1 MRNRASELRIPRS
14 DSLPLSHRLHGERDI
29 FCIWSFC
36 IKWSVVKVPNL
47 FPFRI
52 PIFTS
57 IQRSPPRS
65 LQRSAARGTGLSPV
79 KAWIFSGFFSAIVRN
94 ISLFDFI
101 RKFSKKFLPWT
112 IMIILSLSP
121 SSITY
126 HLPLFSSPQQGS
138 LVHHHQKY
146 RPALGIHILWTYQ
159 AQWHF
164 YLTLIHRS

>member
-14 DSLPLSHRLHGERDI
+14 DSLPLGHRLHGERDI

-36 IKWSVVKVPNL
+36 IKRSVVKVPNL

-52 PIFTS
+52 LIFTS

-101 RKFSKKFLPWT
+101 RKFSKNFFHEQLWT
-112 IMIILSLSP
+112 FYLFHLHLSLTIFLCSLHHNRALW
-121 SSITY
+121 SITIRSIGQ
-126 HLPLFSSPQQGS
+126 HLEFIFCELIKPSD
-138 LVHHHQKY
+138 
-146 RPALGIHILWTYQ
+146 TY
-159 AQWHF
+159 
-164 YLTLIHRS
+164 I

>member
-1 MRNRASELRIPRS
+1 MRNRASELRIPCS
-14 DSLPLSHRLHGERDI
+14 DSLPLGHRLHGERDI

-36 IKWSVVKVPNL
+36 IKRSVVKVPNL

-52 PIFTS
+52 LIFTS
-57 IQRSPPRS
+57 IQWSPPRS
-65 LQRSAARGTGLSPV
+65 LQRSAARGTG
-79 KAWIFSGFFSAIVRN
+79 SGFFSAIVRN

-101 RKFSKKFLPWT
+101 RKFSKSF
-112 IMIILSLSP
+112 
-121 SSITY
+121 SITY